1 MNRNATN
8 SVKLKEIM
16 EEKEETENLLT
27 IAEIRLLAR
36 EAGITSLK
44 QKAGVV
50 VMRFAPD
57 TAIEIPALY
66 ELTKQYKRRL
76 NYTNAAG
83 ELILKLTVG
92 SMDQKDC
99 LDLVKSVVSALASL
113 A

>member
-1 MNRNATN
+1 
-8 SVKLKEIM
+8 
-16 EEKEETENLLT
+16 
-27 IAEIRLLAR
+27 
-36 EAGITSLK
+36 
-44 QKAGVV
+44 
-50 VMRFAPD
+50 MRFAPD